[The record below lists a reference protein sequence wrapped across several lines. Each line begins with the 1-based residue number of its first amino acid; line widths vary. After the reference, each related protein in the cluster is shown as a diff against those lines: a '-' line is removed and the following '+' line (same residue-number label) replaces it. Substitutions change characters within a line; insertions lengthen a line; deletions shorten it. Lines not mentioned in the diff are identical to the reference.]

1 MNKDSWE
8 VLKKD
13 LKKIPIQERLLYLRE
28 IIKNV
33 KDKEVLNEIALE
45 LKKTQETLN
54 NESFHEA
61 QTTAV
66 LVLEAVRNKEQGRSL
81 EKEVEKTAI
90 PENGEAG
97 LRYNA
102 SQEIEKANIYGRQQ
116 ERPYNTATRRKDSSV
131 DMIRE
136 GEKRREESYRTT
148 KSSLLGQEST
158 KRRKDEDE
166 EKYR

>member
-13 LKKIPIQERLLYLRE
+13 LKKILIQERLLYLRE
-28 IIKNV
+28 ILKNV
-33 KDKEVLNEIALE
+33 KEKA
-45 LKKTQETLN
+45 
-54 NESFHEA
+54 
-61 QTTAV
+61 AV
-66 LVLEAVRNKEQGRSL
+66 
-81 EKEVEKTAI
+81 

-116 ERPYNTATRRKDSSV
+116 KRPYNTATRVKDSSV